1 MKPKL
6 EERKIKIRG
15 KINKTETKKTRE
27 RINKIRPAS
36 LKYK

>member
-6 EERKIKIRG
+6 EERKRQ
-15 KINKTETKKTRE
+15 KINKTEAKKTRE